1 MWVHACGSV
10 AHKHFQHTAK
20 MMRTWRALAML
31 MSVAVGLLPATA
43 RPVQDL
49 PQHHSL
55 MSSVNVNQVNQQ
67 GDSGARVGRT
77 RWVGTTSAVRDA
89 PAQQNLTVAVAQTA
103 SNETTTPEEMASH
116 MIEFVAQAAARG
128 ARVVVFPEMAVRS
141 AAWMDAPCTK

>member
-1 MWVHACGSV
+1 VGMHACGSV

-20 MMRTWRALAML
+20 MMHTWRALAML

-49 PQHHSL
+49 PHHS
-55 MSSVNVNQVNQQ
+55 SVDDVDVNQH
-67 GDSGARVGRT
+67 GESGAHVGRT

-103 SNETTTPEEMASH
+103 SNETTTPEEMALH

-141 AAWMDAPCTK
+141 AAWMHHAQSDH